1 MERITFL
8 SLFLFVFLCAAVP
21 YQEQAPQNTCAQVYG
36 VTADAIPQWLQNIDA
51 SEDLSTTNRYDLLA
65 GKLLSTHVVDGSSCP
80 GAGLNPDGSPNACGV
95 EISQQAVTTWQ
106 NQYDPAIRTASQVS
120 GVPGQVL
127 KAVIAV
133 ESQFWPG
140 ADWNRGE
147 IGLGQM
153 TEFGA
158 DLVLA
163 WRPGV
168 YQDVCR
174 QVFSKDGCNNAYIFQ
189 DVPTQRMLRG
199 RLLSNLDATCPSC
212 AAGVD
217 VRKGEQAVSVLA
229 EALNASCA
237 QSARTI
243 AVATGHTPA
252 ALMRYEDFWRFAL
265 ANYHSG
271 SGCMLEALRRTGNPT
286 NWPGIASGFPKGCL
300 SGSAYVRLIEEQVKP

>member
-1 MERITFL
+1 MKRITFL
-8 SLFLFVFLCAAVP
+8 SIFLFVFLCAAVP
-21 YQEQAPQNTCAQVYG
+21 YQDLTPRNTCAQVYG
-36 VTADAIPQWLQNIDA
+36 VTADAIPQWLQNNEA
-51 SEDLSTTNRYDLLA
+51 PEDLSTANRYDLLA
-65 GKLLSTHVVDGSSCP
+65 GKLLFTHVVDGSTCP

-95 EISQQAVTTWQ
+95 EVSQQAVIAWQ
-106 NQYDPAIRTASQVS
+106 NQYDPAIRAATQSS
-120 GVPGQVL
+120 GVPGRAL

-147 IGLGQM
+147 SGLGQM

-158 DLVLA
+158 DLVLS

-168 YQDVCR
+168 YQEVCR
-174 QVFSKDGCNNAYIFQ
+174 QVFGKDSCNTAYIFQ
-189 DVPTQRMLRG
+189 DVQTQRMLRG

-217 VRKGEQAVSVLA
+217 LRKGEQAVSVLA
-229 EALNASCA
+229 DALNASCA

-243 AVATGHTPA
+243 AVATGRAPA

-300 SGSAYVRLIEEQVKP
+300 SGSAYVRQIEEQVKP